1 MIVGGRP
8 GVMGISEAS
17 DLLGF
22 SPQLLLQFTQ
32 NGVKNKKHPVSGSSA
47 DRNRLLV
54 RKVRGEYQ
62 TGWSW
67 QRGCGTSDSYSFQLS
82 RQES

>member
-8 GVMGISEAS
+8 GVMGIFEAS

-32 NGVKNKKHPVSGSSA
+32 NGVKNKKTSSEWQFCRQKQLVGEKGQRRIPDWLELA
-47 DRNRLLV
+47 ERLWYL
-54 RKVRGEYQ
+54 R
-62 TGWSW
+62 
-67 QRGCGTSDSYSFQLS
+67 
-82 RQES
+82 